1 MVLAGLAALCLLLR
15 LLPAAPLLLCCFA
28 TPVLLLGCL
37 WAAAEIVGAV
47 LGLLLAYFWA
57 GLSGLLLIWLPA
69 ARCCSC
75 AAAALPL
82 SWALRAAADLAPWAP
97 WACAAGSEAA
107 GTNGGRHG

>member
-1 MVLAGLAALCLLLR
+1 MVLAGLAALRLLLR
-15 LLPAAPLLLCCFA
+15 LLPAALLLLSCFA
-28 TPVLLLGCL
+28 APVLLLGCL

-82 SWALRAAADLAPWAP
+82 GWPASGLAALCCS
-97 WACAAGSEAA
+97 CAASGQLL
-107 GTNGGRHG
+107 GC

>member
-1 MVLAGLAALCLLLR
+1 MVRVGLAALGLLLR
-15 LLPAAPLLLCCFA
+15 LLPAALLLLSCFA
-28 TPVLLLGCL
+28 APLGCL

-47 LGLLLAYFWA
+47 PGLLLAYFWA

-82 SWALRAAADLAPWAP
+82 GWPASGLAALCCSGAASGQLLG
-97 WACAAGSEAA
+97 C
-107 GTNGGRHG
+107 